1 MRGSSRRRGKPKW
14 LRIEQLGKELSP
26 KALPNER
33 RRITPLSFALSDS
46 EVDGS
51 NRSGSARDETV
62 HTHASGSTGRVSS
75 SSGGS
80 HLYAFPRRNPGGS
93 GSSLW
98 GDTDLP
104 VPFVP
109 AWNLTAQSILND
121 ALQRLWFEL
130 GRGAL
135 AQIDILRRYEAL
147 NEDYGEL
154 YESHRSC
161 QGVFDRLIETQNQLL
176 ETIRSRN
183 QLSEDH
189 KALQQVHLGCVG
201 KEADLTEKLAVV
213 DKERDDLL
221 DKDRERE
228 ERIRQLEADLAS
240 KTSSLIEAEGA
251 VNTLKGDLECL
262 TRLLSSDEYKK
273 SLSDVFNLAIAAG
286 WSEGVKAAYSE
297 EEVKAFLA
305 TAADYNPACKT
316 TFMSEFDSLF
326 NKSYPYV
333 EKLAESFWLPLG
345 DLQNMWSEGTRPT
358 LSGNAA
364 DMQ

>member
-121 ALQRLWFEL
+121 ALQRSWFEL

-201 KEADLTEKLAVV
+201 KEADLTEKLAAME
-213 DKERDDLL
+213 KERDALL

-228 ERIRQLEADLAS
+228 ERIKQLEADLAS
-240 KTSSLIEAEGA
+240 KTSSLTEAGGA
-251 VNTLKGDLECL
+251 VSTLKGGLERLTVDLSHAEIV
-262 TRLLSSDEYKK
+262 RLNYVRQL
-273 SLSDVFNLAIAAG
+273 LPT
-286 WSEGVKAAYSE
+286 GVKAACSE
-297 EEVKAFLA
+297 EESEAFLA
-305 TAADYNPACKT
+305 TVADYDPACKT

-326 NKSYPYV
+326 SKSYPYM
-333 EKLAESFWLPLG
+333 EKLAESFRLPLG
-345 DLQNMWSEGTRPT
+345 DLQNMWPEGTGPT

-364 DMQ
+364 DIQ